1 MNNSMAS
8 RRMKLIFPIDGTLD
22 EQIEW
27 WNEFDDCGEEFDD
40 FHNEYDDEEDEEESG
55 DVKW

>member
-8 RRMKLIFPIDGTLD
+8 RRKKLIYPSDVLNYDSYEDFWD
-22 EQIEW
+22 ELWE
-27 WNEFDDCGEEFDD
+27 EDDDE
-40 FHNEYDDEEDEEESG
+40 EYDDEEDEEESG